1 MSSYSSL
8 YGSPYSSSIS
18 STQTKALGGLDP
30 AFAFCLFILLLVIA
44 LVIVMIIAWWK
55 LFTKAGKPGWA
66 ALIPVYNLWVLFE
79 IVGLPGWLSL
89 LMFVPFVGQ
98 IGVAILN
105 IVAAVKM
112 PERFGKEP
120 VYAVGLIFLP
130 MVFYPMLAF
139 GKSEYVPLEVAA
151 EKAE

>member
-18 STQTKALGGLDP
+18 STQAKSLGGL
-30 AFAFCLFILLLVIA
+30 FAGVGLVFLLIIFA
-44 LVIVMIIAWWK
+44 LAIVMIIAWWK